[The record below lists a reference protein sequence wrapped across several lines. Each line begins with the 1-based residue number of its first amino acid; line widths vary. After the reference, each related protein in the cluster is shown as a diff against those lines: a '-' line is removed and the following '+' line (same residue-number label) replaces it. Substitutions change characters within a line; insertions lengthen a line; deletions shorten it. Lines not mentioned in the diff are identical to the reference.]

1 MPCKEPLGQLYLC
14 PQHTVVE
21 GESRGFDPFGTGRDT
36 LLIVRWRGQL
46 TAWRNRCPHLDVAM
60 QYRKDRY
67 MSGDGQRIVCFA
79 HGALFRP
86 DTGLCVL
93 GPCLG
98 QSLQPQ
104 RLRVDEKGDVW
115 LVIASGHE
123 ALEVASGPQAGA
135 PTASNPT

>member
-1 MPCKEPLGQLYLC
+1 MNAPSSPACPARPDQVYLC
-14 PQHTVVE
+14 PQASLLE
-21 GESRGFDPFGTGRDT
+21 GHSRGFDPFASGRDT
-36 LLIVRWRGQL
+36 LLVVRWQGTL

-60 QYRKDRY
+60 QYRKDRF
-67 MSGDGQRIVCFA
+67 MSGDGQHIVCFA

-104 RLRVDEKGDVW
+104 ALTVDDNGAVW
-115 LVIASGHE
+115 LVNTAASDRT
-123 ALEVASGPQAGA
+123 S
-135 PTASNPT
+135 